1 MLSPV
6 LRLARLGWHHA
17 GKYRRLMLI
26 YLFLFLV
33 AQAIAL
39 TEPIVIG
46 RLLNALQTAAG
57 LAGKAE
63 PGNGTAASAAVIDK
77 ARQEVIFYLAIF
89 AATQF
94 GFWLFH
100 GPGRIIE
107 RYAAFHIKVA
117 YKSYLFAVLT
127 AHPMQWHR
135 EHHSGDSI
143 DKINKAANALW
154 RFCDESFDLLYMVF
168 RLVGAVIVLLWF
180 MPWVGAAA
188 LAATAACALM
198 IVYFDTRLNKKY
210 IAFNLVENKAAAA
223 FQDFA
228 SNIVTVL
235 TLRLEKR
242 LQGALREKLMA
253 SLALFQ
259 EGSWLNEWKW
269 CLTTVTITLM
279 IVFCLGGYT
288 MQVLTAG
295 GALMAGTFF
304 TLFEYLRSIGN
315 SFYSFAL
322 TYGTVVQH
330 AADISSADG
339 LLLGAPEIGSETA
352 LLQSENIRD
361 LPADWQKI
369 EVSSLTFAYE
379 DDEHREHHIYDVH
392 VCLERGKAIAF
403 VGSSGSGKTTLLSL
417 LRGLNQAE
425 GEVLLVDGVKS
436 EKGLKTLSGCTT
448 LMPQDPE
455 IFNDS
460 VKNNVCFA
468 TDASTDDIMEAIK
481 LARFEGVLS
490 RLNKGLETNVQEKG
504 VNLSGGEKQR
514 LALARGLFFA
524 KDSDIVLADEPTSS
538 VDAENE
544 RAIYENMI
552 AACREKCL
560 VSSVH
565 KLNLLDLFDYI
576 YVFADG
582 RVVEQGTFAELK
594 EKDGNLGRVYRANY
608 QLEK

>member
-1 MLSPV
+1 
-6 LRLARLGWHHA
+6 
-17 GKYRRLMLI
+17 MLI

-46 RLLNALQTAAG
+46 KLLNALQTAAG
-57 LAGKAE
+57 LSGKSGQITDIE
-63 PGNGTAASAAVIDK
+63 K

-107 RYAAFHIKVA
+107 RYAAFHIKVE

-168 RLVGAVIVLLWF
+168 RLVGAVVVLLWF

-253 SLALFQ
+253 SLSLFQ

-339 LLLGAPEIGSETA
+339 LLLERPENGSETV
-352 LLQSENIRD
+352 LLHDDRR
-361 LPADWQKI
+361 LPKDWKKV
-369 EVSSLTFAYE
+369 EVSNLTFAYE
-379 DDEHREHHIYDVH
+379 DDEHREHHIYDVA
-392 VCLERGKAIAF
+392 VSLERGKAIAF

-417 LRGLNQAE
+417 LRGLNQTD
-425 GEVLLVDGVKS
+425 GETVLVDGEKS
-436 EKGLKTLSGCTT
+436 VDGLKILSSCTT

-468 TDASTDDIMEAIK
+468 TDASTGDIMEAVK
-481 LARFEGVLS
+481 LARFEGVLA
-490 RLNKGLETNVQEKG
+490 RLNKGLDTNVQERG

-524 KDSDIVLADEPTSS
+524 KDSEIVLADEPTSS

-582 RVVEQGTFAELK
+582 RVVEHGTFAELK
-594 EKDGNLGRVYRANY
+594 EKDGNLSKVYKANY
-608 QLEK
+608 QLER

>member
-46 RLLNALQTAAG
+46 KLLNALQTAAG

-63 PGNGTAASAAVIDK
+63 QAADIEK
-77 ARQEVIFYLAIF
+77 ARQEVMFYLAIF

-107 RYAAFHIKVA
+107 RYAAFHIKVE

-127 AHPMQWHR
+127 SHPMQWHR

-198 IVYFDTRLNKKY
+198 IVYFDTKLNKKY
-210 IAFNLVENKAAAA
+210 IAFNLVENRAAAA

-235 TLRLEKR
+235 TLRLERR

-253 SLALFQ
+253 SLSLFQ

-339 LLLGAPEIGSETA
+339 LLLERPENGSETV
-352 LLQSENIRD
+352 LLQDDRR
-361 LPADWQKI
+361 LPKDWKRV
-369 EVSSLTFAYE
+369 EVSNLTFAYE
-379 DDEHREHHIYDVH
+379 DDEHREHHIYDVA
-392 VCLERGKAIAF
+392 VDLERGKAIAF

-417 LRGLNQAE
+417 LRGLNQAV
-425 GEVLLVDGVKS
+425 GETVLVDGVKS
-436 EKGLKTLSGCTT
+436 ADGLRILSSCTT

-468 TDASTDDIMEAIK
+468 TDASTGDIMEAVK
-481 LARFEGVLS
+481 LARFEGVLA

-524 KDSDIVLADEPTSS
+524 KDSEIVLADEPTSS

-552 AACREKCL
+552 SACREKCL

-582 RVVEQGTFAELK
+582 RVVEHGTFAELR
-594 EKDGNLGRVYRANY
+594 EKDGNLSKVYKANY
-608 QLEK
+608 QLER

>member
-46 RLLNALQTAAG
+46 KLLNALQTAAG

-63 PGNGTAASAAVIDK
+63 QAADIEK
-77 ARQEVIFYLAIF
+77 ARQEVMFYLAIF

-107 RYAAFHIKVA
+107 RYAAFHIKVE

-127 AHPMQWHR
+127 SHPMQWHR

-198 IVYFDTRLNKKY
+198 IVYFDTKLNKKY

-253 SLALFQ
+253 SLSLFQ

-339 LLLGAPEIGSETA
+339 LLLERPENGSETV
-352 LLQSENIRD
+352 LLQDDRR
-361 LPADWQKI
+361 LPKDWKRV
-369 EVSSLTFAYE
+369 EVSNLTFAYE
-379 DDEHREHHIYDVH
+379 DDEHREHHIYDVA
-392 VCLERGKAIAF
+392 VDLERGKAIAF

-417 LRGLNQAE
+417 LRGLNQAV
-425 GEVLLVDGVKS
+425 GETVLVDGVKS
-436 EKGLKTLSGCTT
+436 ADGLRILSSCTT

-468 TDASTDDIMEAIK
+468 TDASTGDIMEAVK
-481 LARFEGVLS
+481 LARFEGVLA

-524 KDSDIVLADEPTSS
+524 KDSEIVLADEPTSS

-552 AACREKCL
+552 SACREKCL

-582 RVVEQGTFAELK
+582 RVVEHGTFAELR
-594 EKDGNLGRVYRANY
+594 EKDGNLSKVYKANY
-608 QLEK
+608 QLER